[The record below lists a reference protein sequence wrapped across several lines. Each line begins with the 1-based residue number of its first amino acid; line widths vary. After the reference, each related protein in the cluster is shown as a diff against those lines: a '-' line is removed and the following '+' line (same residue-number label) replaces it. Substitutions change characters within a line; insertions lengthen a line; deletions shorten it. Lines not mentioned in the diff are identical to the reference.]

1 MLTHFSYHFHSMS
14 DHILKNIPVLF
25 LKSLGKEAL
34 SKGYIHLFVN
44 LHMRLFLLQKCL
56 TNVVCGPNHSAFFI
70 YTIVTPISWLKI
82 YLESLTISTSILV
95 DLWCSQ
101 TVITVPFISHRP
113 PPWLLGSLS
122 VFILLLTKIYSDLHQ
137 DLLLFPPLMYTAVI
151 EGYPTQVYCD
161 PLANS
166 KHGPIFTSILKG
178 KYKYPY
184 RVNQETNFGQIDL
197 QFNYGKNLEIIEFQ
211 KFG

>member
-70 YTIVTPISWLKI
+70 YTIVAPISWLKI
-82 YLESLTISTSILV
+82 YLESLTISTSIIV
-95 DLWCSQ
+95 DFGPSNSNIKYNHCTVQSQ
-101 TVITVPFISHRP
+101 TT
-113 PPWLLGSLS
+113 PWLIGSLS
-122 VFILLLTKIYSDLHQ
+122 VSKRLSYFHQ
-137 DLLLFPPLMYTAVI
+137 DLHSEIPHSRILRDLRDSDL
-151 EGYPTQVYCD
+151 GY
-161 PLANS
+161 
-166 KHGPIFTSILKG
+166 
-178 KYKYPY
+178 
-184 RVNQETNFGQIDL
+184 
-197 QFNYGKNLEIIEFQ
+197 
-211 KFG
+211 